1 MYGKWIVIG
10 GLSVITLLI
19 VLLLPS
25 RRSET
30 DWTTHTH
37 NIEKRSSSNKPAQY
51 GAKLTIEITKG
62 ETTTVTFDLCSV
74 IECGSNQIDWKG
86 YDVYMCPFVWGVPT
100 NNPWCGTWDMVWWNS
115 GPNSYT
121 NSQSGEFGK
130 LQRNVNLVRGL
141 VTRDNSYQNPIILTI
156 RDIEKSPFARSPNN
170 DGNDFYLILGVDVS
184 GNDPMSLIRVSLK
197 EPNETSSQGKD
208 QSTLTYVNV
217 TSTEDVVQ
225 VETGYGAKN
234 AWLDWVHYAAR
245 SLDITDCILCSTA
258 RPTPYTTPAPLLY
271 HSDRQ
276 GFDCMLAL
284 HMYTEPTNCIALSSL
299 FPVTSNNAMLP
310 VFQPQEGN
318 YTCLTRQAS
327 KSVGEIQNSWC
338 GVILDVTTWSNMT
351 RLAISRADLYWY
363 CGGLKLLNTL
373 PRKWSGTCTIVRL
386 AIPLTMIGHRN
397 RSALKSPTHPTRKA
411 RSTSSFD
418 LPTNSP
424 TYIAAIGIPRGVPDE
439 YKLANPIANSFESIL
454 PQTTTNNNVERINY
468 VHYNAQRLA
477 NPRGDAVARL
487 PGQLSSTSPMCGEN
501 RMAQDMLLAEKG
513 GVCAMFGSSCCTFIP
528 DNTGPGGSVT
538 RALDGLR
545 SLSDKMARHSGT
557 TDPSGDWLYKI
568 FGEYKALFLSLMIS
582 IAVILT
588 CGCCSI
594 LCLRKLINRQITAA
608 LTREALPPPD
618 QMSSLTK
625 ATDISRVDLD
635 DALKQMEDVNLD
647 SSVKS
652 SAV

>member
-19 VLLLPS
+19 VLPLRS
-25 RRSET
+25 RRSEI

-37 NIEKRSSSNKPAQY
+37 NMEKRSTSNKPDQY
-51 GAKLTIEITKG
+51 GAKLTIEVTKG

-74 IECGSNQIDWKG
+74 IECGLNQIGWRG
-86 YDVYMCPFVWGVPT
+86 YDVYMCPFVLGIPT

-121 NSQSGEFGK
+121 NPQSGEFGK

-141 VTRDNSYQNPIILTI
+141 VTGDSSYVNPIILTI
-156 RDIEKSPFARSPNN
+156 RDIEKSPFEKSPHN

-197 EPNETSSQGKD
+197 EPNEMRPQGKD
-208 QSTLTYVNV
+208 ESTITYVNV

-225 VETGYGAKN
+225 VETGYGEKN
-234 AWLDWVHYAAR
+234 TWLDWVHYAAR
-245 SLDITDCILCSTA
+245 SLNMTDCILCSTA

-284 HMYTEPTNCIALSSL
+284 HMYTEPANCIALSSL
-299 FPVTSNNAMLP
+299 FPVTSDHAMLP

-327 KSVGEIQNSWC
+327 KSVGEIPNSWC
-338 GVILDVTTWSNMT
+338 GVILDVNTWSNMT

-397 RSALKSPTHPTRKA
+397 RSALESPMRKA
-411 RSTSSFD
+411 RSTSTFD

-424 TYIAAIGIPRGVPDE
+424 TYIAAIGMPRGVPGK
-439 YKLANPIANSFESIL
+439 YKLANLIANSFESIL
-454 PQTTTNNNVERINY
+454 PQTTANKNVERINY

-477 NPRGDAVARL
+477 NLRRDAVAGL
-487 PGQLSSTSPMCGEN
+487 PGQLSSTCLMGVQN
-501 RMAQDMLLAEKG
+501 TMAQDMHLAEKG

-538 RALDGLR
+538 RALEGLR
-545 SLSDKMARHSGT
+545 TLSDEMAKNSGVT
-557 TDPSGDWLYKI
+557 EPSGNWLYQI
-568 FGEYKALFLSLMIS
+568 FGEYKTLFLSLIVS

-588 CGCCSI
+588 CCGCCSI
-594 LCLRKLINRQITAA
+594 LRMLINRRTTAA
-608 LTREALPPPD
+608 LTREALSPPY
-618 QMSSLTK
+618 QMPSLTK
-625 ATDISRVDLD
+625 ATDVSHVDPD
-635 DALKQMEDVNLD
+635 DALKQMEDNNLD
-647 SSVKS
+647 SSV
-652 SAV
+652 